1 MKRLRRCLRLA
12 RYFKKQQTPIN
23 SRTTMTIAATIG
35 LLMRDLAGPGSENAG
50 PDAGGEF
57 VALGMLIVLVI
68 VLSNDGED
76 VLEAVDPI
84 LVEKLGAMPVPEMT
98 VVIPLMTVTA
108 DPGSNETEPE
118 AVIEK
123 LGEVSVVVNGNAVTV
138 EVAAFEGVM
147 LEVNA
152 GKDEPEEVP
161 N

>member
-1 MKRLRRCLRLA
+1 
-12 RYFKKQQTPIN
+12 
-23 SRTTMTIAATIG
+23 
-35 LLMRDLAGPGSENAG
+35 
-50 PDAGGEF
+50 
-57 VALGMLIVLVI
+57 
-68 VLSNDGED
+68 
-76 VLEAVDPI
+76 
-84 LVEKLGAMPVPEMT
+84 MT

-123 LGEVSVVVNGNAVTV
+123 LGEVSVVVNGNAVAV

-161 N
+161 DSGVE